1 MLQVLLF
8 EMGGAT
14 FALKLQAVDRI
25 LAPGESLPEG
35 CRPRELADLLERER
49 PVERHALVLA
59 GGREALIIGRPQ
71 GTIGIEPSWILP
83 LPGYMFRTSR
93 VPVRGIIE
101 ITGHQA
107 AKAHIGMGQ
116 RRCMMIDLDFLLE
129 GPMESS

>member
-1 MLQVLLF
+1 MLQVLMF
-8 EMGGAT
+8 EIGGAS
-14 FALKLQAVDRI
+14 FALKLAAVDRI
-25 LAPGESLPEG
+25 LAPGESLPAG

-71 GTIGIEPSWILP
+71 GTIVIEPSWILP
-83 LPGYMFRTSR
+83 LPGYMFRARR

-101 ITGHQA
+101 ITARQA
-107 AKAHIGMGQ
+107 ARARLGDEP

-129 GPMESS
+129 GGLESC